1 VSLCH
6 CASSLFNYTFG
17 TIIEWEIFKIF
28 SRKSSVARLSYSS
41 VSCLE
46 TLRGNRE
53 KRLDSQFPCLNS
65 NPRPLR
71 NANLEMYR
79 YVSPFCRV
87 EDHCSLCG
95 LRFKQRDVTWR
106 HAVELALSRL
116 DIRGNLAQ
124 GEWNIVRLRYAV
136 ELVLHTELTYVH
148 ICSRDLYKHQ
158 VLPVLNHLKSVNIF
172 FCRLS

>member
-1 VSLCH
+1 M
-6 CASSLFNYTFG
+6 AYDSSST
-17 TIIEWEIFKIF
+17 E
-28 SRKSSVARLSYSS
+28 
-41 VSCLE
+41 
-46 TLRGNRE
+46 
-53 KRLDSQFPCLNS
+53 
-65 NPRPLR
+65 
-71 NANLEMYR
+71 
-79 YVSPFCRV
+79 
-87 EDHCSLCG
+87 
-95 LRFKQRDVTWR
+95 WR

-172 FCRLS
+172 FCTLSEREMVYLKVSTIARLSF